1 MTASIEYLNKN
12 PIISDVLA
20 QGFAHIYKEKPQ
32 FPITYLANFLKN
44 HEHLKLQ
51 KQELVKRLDN
61 NQAIVAD
68 IRKAEEGKAK
78 AAKEEEERANRLR
91 ER

>member
-1 MTASIEYLNKN
+1 MAASIDYLRKN

-20 QGFAHIYKEKPQ
+20 EGFAHIYKDKPQ

-51 KQELVKRLDN
+51 KQELIKRLDN
-61 NQAIVAD
+61 NQAIIAS
-68 IRKAEEGKAK
+68 IKKAEEGKAK
-78 AAKEEEERANRLR
+78 EEKEEKDKAKKLTER
-91 ER
+91 

>member
-1 MTASIEYLNKN
+1 MAASIEYLKKN

-20 QGFAHIYKEKPQ
+20 EGFAHIYKEKPQ

-51 KQELVKRLDN
+51 KQELIKRLDN
-61 NQAIVAD
+61 NQAIVAS
-68 IRKAEEGKAK
+68 IKKGEEEKAK
-78 AAKEEEERANRLR
+78 ATKEEEERAKRLR